1 MRDRENEITE
11 NLMNKL
17 YNSLINIDYV
27 LNGNRQ
33 KKKVKVSLQKL
44 LTLTLKKYNYIKK

>member
-1 MRDRENEITE
+1 MREHRAKKTQRMRDRENEITE

-33 KKKVKVSLQKL
+33 KKR
-44 LTLTLKKYNYIKK
+44 